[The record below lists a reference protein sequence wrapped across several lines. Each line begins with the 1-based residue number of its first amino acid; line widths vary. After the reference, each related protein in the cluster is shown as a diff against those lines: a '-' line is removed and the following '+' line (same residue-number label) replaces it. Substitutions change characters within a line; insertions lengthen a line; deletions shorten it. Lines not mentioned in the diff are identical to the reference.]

1 MRFHE
6 DGLEMTPTEKYMLF
20 LSLILGIAASFLTFG
35 LSLLLIAVIWYIQYT
50 REKQKEEKMR
60 AKAKKIRGS
69 LAEAKSTISELK
81 GYERYLPKKRKRK
94 LRPPFK
100 DVQAQ
105 LRNLPEEYEDL
116 WNPIRE
122 ETEDCLKFLSNYNST
137 YFEKEQERHP
147 EFFTGEAYHGGQPFN
162 ERQIEAILTNDYSN
176 LIIAGPGA
184 GKTRVLTSRVAY
196 FVHYTDIPAERIL
209 VIAFNNNAVSEV
221 KKRLTERFG
230 IEDVQVRTFH
240 SLGLRILSQLE
251 GSSRR
256 FPIESNR
263 NQVLR
268 TIIDRLLEESDDYRT
283 KYLTHLSAWKE
294 DEKEDKETDG
304 EEKARIEETLR
315 LKEGESYLAID
326 GTYVKSLAERDIAN
340 FFIKHGID
348 YVYEKQIDWHDKD
361 DPEKTYCP
369 DFYFPDYDVYLEHW
383 ALTSDGEA
391 PPFFDDGEAEAYA
404 ESMEWKR
411 AQFDKHGKTLWE
423 TNHTMFS
430 ENQLEDHLK
439 EKLSD
444 IGVQITLLTYQEL
457 VAAAGLDK
465 NTSDTV
471 QQSII
476 SAISAAKVYGHT
488 PSSLAKHIENLDKKQ
503 RERKEA
509 QFILDLVLQVFERY
523 EQYLRD
529 EGKIDF
535 DDMINR
541 AVRLLKDADE
551 ETLSVKSLG
560 PYDLIM
566 VDEFQ
571 DISYP
576 RLKLLKNLH
585 EMYDDCR
592 LFCVGDDWQAI
603 YGFAGSS
610 AHYMIEFNK
619 WFSNAARVYLT
630 QNYRN
635 PPEILDFGS
644 EVIDECTEKISKAL
658 EPRKTQDEEDAPPSV
673 LFQRIETPSVFSFR
687 RKQNRMVVDSI
698 RELLQDG
705 VPPSEILVLSRFNF
719 GYADL
724 RDTCKEA
731 DDIPVELKRGSDV
744 YKEGVRFMS
753 IHKSKGL
760 EADYVF
766 LLNVYEGTFG
776 FPPDITSEMNFDII
790 NPDLS
795 KSIDEERRLLFVAT
809 TRARKQC
816 VVFTRKEEVSSFLAE
831 NSVYRRHYPK
841 RLPRRFRGRI
851 VGQTEAAY
859 RIEAV
864 VSPSCSVEFWAPKS
878 VTEIRNTTDED
889 PLSIITLEKWWY
901 QAEMPEKFEQIL

>member
-1 MRFHE
+1 M
-6 DGLEMTPTEKYMLF
+6 
-20 LSLILGIAASFLTFG
+20 
-35 LSLLLIAVIWYIQYT
+35 SLLLVAVIWYIHYT
-50 REKQKEEKMR
+50 TEKQKEEKMR
-60 AKAKKIRGS
+60 AKAKKIRVS
-69 LAEAKSTISELK
+69 LTEAKNGISELT
-81 GYERYLPKKRKRK
+81 GYERYLPKKRKRQ
-94 LRPPFK
+94 LRKPFK
-100 DVQAQ
+100 DVQAR
-105 LRNLPEEYEDL
+105 LRNLPEEYDYL
-116 WNPIRE
+116 WDPIRE
-122 ETEDCLKFLSNYNST
+122 ETEDCLKFLSDYNST
-137 YFEKEQERHP
+137 FFEKEKERHH

-162 ERQIEAILTNDYSN
+162 KRQIEAILTNDYSN
-176 LIIAGPGA
+176 LIIAGPGP

-196 FVHYTDIPAERIL
+196 FVHYKDVPAERIL

-221 KKRLTERFG
+221 KKRLAKRFG
-230 IEDVQVRTFH
+230 IDDVQVRTFH
-240 SLGLRILSQLE
+240 SLGLRILSHLE

-263 NQVLR
+263 NQVVGS
-268 TIIDRLLEESDDYRT
+268 IIDRLLEESDDYRT

-294 DEKEDKETDG
+294 DEKEDKETDA
-304 EEKARIEETLR
+304 EKKARIDETLR

-348 YVYEKQIDWHDKD
+348 YVYEKQVDWHDKD
-361 DPEKTYCP
+361 GPEKTYCP
-369 DFYFPDYDVYLEHW
+369 DFYLPRYDVYLEHW

-411 AQFDKHGKTLWE
+411 AQFEKHSKTLWE

-439 EKLSD
+439 QKLSG
-444 IGVQITLLTYQEL
+444 IGVEVTPLTYQEL
-457 VAAAGLDK
+457 VATAGLDK

-541 AVRLLKDADE
+541 AVRQLEDADK
-551 ETLSVKSLG
+551 ETLSGKSLG

-610 AHYMIEFNK
+610 AHYMIEFNE

-644 EVIDECTEKISKAL
+644 EVIDECTEKISKTL
-658 EPRKTQDEEDAPPSV
+658 EPRKTQGEEDAVPSV
-673 LFQRIETPSVFSFR
+673 LFQRIEAPSIFSFR
-687 RKQNRMVVDSI
+687 REQNRIAVDSI
-698 RELLQDG
+698 RELLQEG
-705 VPPSEILVLSRFNF
+705 VPSSEILVFSRFNF
-719 GYADL
+719 GYGNL

-731 DDIPVELKRGSDV
+731 DDIAVELKRGSDV
-744 YKEGVRFMS
+744 HKQGVRFMS

-776 FPPDITSEMNFDII
+776 FPSDITSEMNFDII

-795 KSIDEERRLLFVAT
+795 KSIDEERRLFFVAV

-816 VVFTRKEEVSSFLAE
+816 VVFTQKEGTSSFLTE
-831 NSVYRRHYPK
+831 NSVYHTHCPK
-841 RLPRRFRGRI
+841 RIERRFLGRV
-851 VGQTEAAY
+851 VGETRKAY
-859 RIEAV
+859 RLQAILT
-864 VSPSCSVEFWAPKS
+864 PSSDVEFWAPKS
-878 VTEIRNTTDED
+878 VTEIQEFSNNDS
-889 PLSIITLEKWWY
+889 LSLIEIESWWY
-901 QAEMPEKFEQIL
+901 RDEMMKKFDGLF